1 VPITKTEADLLELM
15 RADLVMLNERLAVQ
29 TAVDLEAS
37 RENIAPRRVK
47 RDLTEKVLK
56 VWPEQS
62 GRKIAETVGVSHPA
76 PASPPAKKPTAPP
89 KRPKKSTC
97 PTPKI

>member
-29 TAVDLEAS
+29 TAVDLEAA
-37 RENIAPRRVK
+37 REYIVPRRVK
-47 RDLTEKVLK
+47 PDLTEKVLK
-56 VWPEQS
+56 LRPEQS
-62 GRKIAETVGVSHPA
+62 DRKLAGSTSAPKSNPPA
-76 PASPPAKKPTAPP
+76 PPGKKSTGPP

-97 PTPKI
+97 PQPQI